1 MLRLLLRLTARL
13 LLGGSM
19 LVARI
24 LVSSGC
30 TSTVTP
36 AATGA
41 PPLVVLLRALVLLR
55 TAATLRLLRLSRLL
69 VQRVTGLESV
79 GRTEAILERSGVVAG
94 DQGVVARRF
103 RDDCRV
109 ALLPSWV
116 VRA

>member
-55 TAATLRLLRLSRLL
+55 TAATLRLRLSRLL